1 MPEAVINETMNKIKL
16 VVKEAFYLI
25 KRHKL
30 LFLLPF
36 LILLAILTILAIEL
50 GPAVVVSFIYAGV

>member
-1 MPEAVINETMNKIKL
+1 MNKIKL
-16 VVKEAFYLI
+16 VVKEAYYLV

-36 LILLAILTILAIEL
+36 LIMLAVLTILVIEL
-50 GPAVVVSFIYAGV
+50 GPAALISFIYAGV

>member
-1 MPEAVINETMNKIKL
+1 MRAAKEKIKL
-16 VVKEAFYLI
+16 VVKEAFYLV

-36 LILLAILTILAIEL
+36 LILLAALTILVIEL
-50 GPAVVVSFIYAGV
+50 GPSVVVSFIYAGV